1 MKTLIRNI
9 GKLVGIVPE
18 GTLRKE
24 GEEMGK
30 VGYLDNAWLL
40 IDGEKID
47 SFGQEGDN
55 RYGTAQEAARIIDAA
70 GGYVM
75 PSFCDSHSHIVY
87 AGSRYGEFRDKID
100 GLTYEQIAARGG
112 GILNSADL
120 LHETSEEDLFRQ
132 SLERAVEVMN
142 MGTGALEIKSG
153 YGLNTEDELKMLRVI
168 RRLRASLPMEI
179 RATFLGAHAVGR
191 AYTGRQ
197 GEYVD
202 MVCREMLPAVAA
214 EGLADFVDV
223 FCDSGFFTPE
233 ETLKILDAA
242 QAYGLRGK
250 IHANELAVSGGVQ
263 AGVSR
268 GALSVDHLER
278 TTDAET
284 DILKGTA
291 TMPTMLPG
299 ASFFSNL
306 PYGRAKDYIRA
317 GLGVALASD
326 YNPGSSPSGDMRFV
340 MALGCIKMKLTPE
353 EAFNACTLN
362 SAYAMGLSHL
372 TGSVTAGKLAS
383 LIITRPLPDLAFIPY
398 SHHTPFI
405 SRIILKGRE
414 IS

>member
-9 GKLVGIVPE
+9 GKLIGIVPE
-18 GTLRKE
+18 GTFRKE

-40 IDGEKID
+40 IDGKKID
-47 SFGQEGDN
+47 SFGQEGDS
-55 RYGTAQEAARIIDAA
+55 RYGTAPEAARIIDAA

-120 LHETSEEDLFRQ
+120 LHETSEEELFRQ

-233 ETLKILDAA
+233 ETLQILDAA

-362 SAYAMGLSHL
+362 GAYAMGISRL
-372 TGSVTAGKLAS
+372 TGSVTAGKLAD

-405 SRIILKGRE
+405 SRIILKGKE
-414 IS
+414 L

>member
-9 GKLVGIVPE
+9 GKLIGIVPE
-18 GTLRKE
+18 GTFRKE

-40 IDGEKID
+40 IDGKKID
-47 SFGQEGDN
+47 SFGQEGDS

-120 LHETSEEDLFRQ
+120 LHETSEEELFRQ

-233 ETLKILDAA
+233 ETLQILDAA

-362 SAYAMGLSHL
+362 GAYAMGISRL
-372 TGSVTAGKLAS
+372 TGSVTAGKLAD

-405 SRIILKGRE
+405 SRIILKGKE
-414 IS
+414 L

>member
-18 GTLRKE
+18 GTFRKE

-47 SFGQEGDN
+47 SFGQEGDS
-55 RYGTAQEAARIIDAA
+55 RYGTAPEAARIIDAA

-120 LHETSEEDLFRQ
+120 LHETSEEELFRQ

-233 ETLKILDAA
+233 ETMQILDAA

-362 SAYAMGLSHL
+362 GAYAMGISRL
-372 TGSVTAGKLAS
+372 TGSVTAGKLAD

-405 SRIILKGRE
+405 SRIILKGKE
-414 IS
+414 L